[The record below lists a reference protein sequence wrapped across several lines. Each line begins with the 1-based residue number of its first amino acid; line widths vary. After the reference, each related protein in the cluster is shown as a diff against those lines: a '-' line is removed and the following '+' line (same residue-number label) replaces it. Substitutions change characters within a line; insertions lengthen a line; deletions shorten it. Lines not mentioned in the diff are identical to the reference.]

1 MDHNG
6 EVLSVFIVTTWGLTG
21 TPIEFGFSKW
31 SFHLLSRGWNLIL
44 SWSWSFFGVTYKRAF
59 LWQLIIY
66 TLLSWNCSLYGRTSS
81 IRHPLVCPHYLFV
94 PTAAPN
100 WFGSIDCFVL
110 LSSCHFSIKSIWKL
124 LKSYLILHKCDRML
138 NTQRKGNLKKKHFTL
153 RKSEKIVKSGNHF
166 HKRQLAHFWTF

>member
-31 SFHLLSRGWNLIL
+31 SFQLLSRGWSLIL

-81 IRHPLVCPHYLFV
+81 IRHPLVCPHYSFV

-100 WFGSIDCFVL
+100 CFGSIDCFVL
-110 LSSCHFSIKSIWKL
+110 LSSCHFSIKIQSIWKL
-124 LKSYLILHKCDRML
+124 LKSYLILHNCDWML
-138 NTQRKGNLKKKHFTL
+138 NSQRKRNLKKTL
-153 RKSEKIVKSGNHF
+153 HSKKIGENCEIGKPFS
-166 HKRQLAHFWTF
+166 